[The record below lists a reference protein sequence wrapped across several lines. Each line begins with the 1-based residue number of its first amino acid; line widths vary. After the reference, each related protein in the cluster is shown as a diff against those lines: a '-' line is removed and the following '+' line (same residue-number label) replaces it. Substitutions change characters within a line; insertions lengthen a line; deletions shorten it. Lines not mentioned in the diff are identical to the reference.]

1 MRRDETFCSGERR
14 LRRRTAITGIRN
26 SVERAA
32 HRRKAPS
39 PTRVGFVGADA
50 CAKLSPPSSPCSTEI
65 SLRPRTQLR
74 QTFARRRSAITGI
87 RNSVERGAHRR
98 KPPSPTRVGFAGA
111 DACAKRSPPSSPR
124 STEISLRPRTQLRQT
139 FARRRSAITGDLNSV
154 ERGAHRRKAPSPT
167 RVGFAGAGACAKRS
181 PPSSPRSTEIS
192 LRPRTQL
199 RQTFARRRSAVTGDL
214 NSVEKGAH
222 RRKPPSPTR
231 VGFAG
236 AGTCAKRSPPSSPC
250 TTEISLCPRTQLR
263 QTFASRRSAITGIR
277 NSVERGVHRR
287 KPPSPVSDAQTK
299 FTFKSDS

>member
-1 MRRDETFCSGERR
+1 MKRF
-14 LRRRTAITGIRN
+14 
-26 SVERAA
+26 
-32 HRRKAPS
+32 APGNG
-39 PTRVGFVGADA
+39 GFAGAGT
-50 CAKLSPPSSPCSTEI
+50 CAKSAPPMSNRSTEY
-65 SLRPRTQLR
+65 SLRPLTQLR
-74 QTFARRRSAITGI
+74 QTFARRRTAITGDL
-87 RNSVERGAHRR
+87 NSVETGAHRR

-111 DACAKRSPPSSPR
+111 DACAKLSPPSSPR

-139 FARRRSAITGDLNSV
+139 FARRRSAI
-154 ERGAHRRKAPSPT
+154 
-167 RVGFAGAGACAKRS
+167 
-181 PPSSPRSTEIS
+181 
-192 LRPRTQL
+192 
-199 RQTFARRRSAVTGDL
+199 TGDL